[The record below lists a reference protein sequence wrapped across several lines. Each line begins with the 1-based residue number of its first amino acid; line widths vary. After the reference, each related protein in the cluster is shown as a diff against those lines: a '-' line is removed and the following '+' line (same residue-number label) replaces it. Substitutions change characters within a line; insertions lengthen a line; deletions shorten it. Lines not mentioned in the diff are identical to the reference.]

1 MQKKH
6 YFEFNQD
13 KNVVLF
19 KERGI
24 TFEQVIA
31 LIEQD
36 HVLDSI
42 DHPNQIKYPNQ
53 KMYIVDID
61 GYCYVVPHIIQEDK
75 IFLKTVIPSKKATK
89 KYLGPVHF

>member
-1 MQKKH
+1 MQKKY

-13 KNVVLF
+13 KNIVLL

-24 TFEQVIA
+24 SFEQVIT

-36 HVLDSI
+36 YVLDSI
-42 DHPNQIKYPNQ
+42 DHPNQSNYPNQ

-61 GYCYVVPHIIQEDK
+61 GYCYLVPHIIQEDK
-75 IFLKTVIPSKKATK
+75 IFLKTVIPSRKATK
-89 KYLGPVHF
+89 KYLNN